1 MVLSQDSLV
10 VCMHIKVLK
19 LLYRGQ
25 KAQSMPAQSIVYTS
39 RPFGYN
45 TGFVQEKFDAS
56 RNDGSRDLKDM
67 F

>member
-1 MVLSQDSLV
+1 
-10 VCMHIKVLK
+10 MHIKVLK